1 MRFSRQGYWS
11 GLPCPLPGVLPNP
24 GIKPRSPALQA
35 DSLLSE
41 PTGKPVKHLGQYKFS
56 MIRAQKMLLI
66 GSQGMF
72 NSCVNSDFNVKK
84 YETDI
89 LILIN

>member
-1 MRFSRQGYWS
+1 
-11 GLPCPLPGVLPNP
+11 
-24 GIKPRSPALQA
+24 
-35 DSLLSE
+35 
-41 PTGKPVKHLGQYKFS
+41 
-56 MIRAQKMLLI
+56 MLLI

>member
-1 MRFSRQGYWS
+1 MAFPSPED
-11 GLPCPLPGVLPNP
+11 LPDAEIEPW
-24 GIKPRSPALQA
+24 SPAMQA

-41 PTGKPVKHLGQYKFS
+41 PTGKPVKHLGQDKFS

-89 LILIN
+89 SILIN

>member
-1 MRFSRQGYWS
+1 MGSHV
-11 GLPCPLPGVLPNP
+11 PCPGNLTIPGLE
-24 GIKPRSPALQA
+24 PRSPALQA

>member
-1 MRFSRQGYWS
+1 MGSHV
-11 GLPCPLPGVLPNP
+11 PCPGNLPIP
-24 GIKPRSPALQA
+24 GLEPRSPALQA